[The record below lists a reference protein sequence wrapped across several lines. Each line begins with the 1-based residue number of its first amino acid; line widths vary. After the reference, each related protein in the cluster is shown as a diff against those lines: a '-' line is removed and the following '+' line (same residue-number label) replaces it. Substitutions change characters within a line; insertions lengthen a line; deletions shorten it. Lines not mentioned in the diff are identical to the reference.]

1 MVSKQRN
8 ILNWVL
14 AGLVA
19 FVFIGSATMKLTGS
33 PDVLKMAEGFGLD
46 KTTFTFIAIIEL
58 TCLALFLIPRTGIL
72 GTLLLAAYMG
82 GVIATHLEHGESIVA
97 GVVIQAL
104 VWITAVLRFP
114 ELTSRISSK
123 IQ

>member
-19 FVFIGSATMKLTGS
+19 LVFIGSATMKLTGG

-58 TCLALFLIPRTGIL
+58 TCLTLFLIPRTGIL

-82 GVIATHLEHGESIVA
+82 GVIVTHLEHGESIVA